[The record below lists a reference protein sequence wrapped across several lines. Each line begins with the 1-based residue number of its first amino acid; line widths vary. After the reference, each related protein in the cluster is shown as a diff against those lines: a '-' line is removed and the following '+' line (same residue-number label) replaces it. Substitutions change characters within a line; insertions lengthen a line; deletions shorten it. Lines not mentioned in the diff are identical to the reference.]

1 MSQAYLALSA
11 PTQDITVTLRERL
24 SPFPARASIQLL
36 TLETHVKRRAAV
48 LSAFLGLLA
57 GSAPAQTVKDVRS
70 VLEASLKAMGGVN
83 LKTIRYSASG
93 WSSRIGQT
101 YGLAEDWPHYE
112 VTGYARAIDY
122 DAKWSREDYTR
133 RQGSY
138 PLLGRPPMLEERVTS
153 ILSGNYAWDM
163 RGDVP
168 VPLTSLYLDGVS
180 YSDLRQLEL
189 AITPHGFLKAALAAK
204 DATAITLPI
213 VGSSDAGLSQNGR
226 RVTIVSFTM
235 STGTTGKYRVN
246 GTIND
251 KNLVEL
257 TDTWFPNPVYGD
269 MDYEMRFTKYKNFD
283 GVQFPTLVHVH
294 QGDPRLNPAHNY
306 YEYNVTDVKANVP
319 VSAIPVPEAVR
330 TAAVPPVKVES
341 QKLADGVWLL
351 GGGTHNSVL
360 VEFKD
365 FVAVVEAPQNEAR
378 SLAVIEEAGRLAP
391 GKLLK
396 YVVNTHHHFDHAGGL
411 RTYLSQGTTVI
422 THESNKE
429 YYLSIMFY
437 PAARELQPDRMS
449 LYSPMY
455 MISRRPA
462 PIETVASF
470 AGGPGGGAAKYVIT
484 DGERLLEVIHV
495 QDMAYELSDPSYAQG
510 NHSADM
516 LMAYL
521 PKEKIL
527 INADLYSPPAQGSP
541 TPTPTAGMRTLY
553 QNMLK
558 QKLDVDRHVPIH
570 GGVGTNDEFLKIVG
584 QTGTQ
589 NR

>member
-1 MSQAYLALSA
+1 M
-11 PTQDITVTLRERL
+11 
-24 SPFPARASIQLL
+24 
-36 TLETHVKRRAAV
+36 KRKAAV
-48 LSAFLGLLA
+48 FSALLGLITGTA
-57 GSAPAQTVKDVRS
+57 SAQAVKDVRS
-70 VLEASLKAMGGVN
+70 VLEASLKAMGGAN

-112 VTGYARAIDY
+112 VADYTRAIDY
-122 DAKWSREDYTR
+122 DARWSREDYTR
-133 RQGSY
+133 RQGRY
-138 PLLGRPPMLEERVTS
+138 PLLGRPPMSEEHVTS
-153 ILSGNYAWDM
+153 ILSGSYAWDM
-163 RGDVP
+163 QGDKP
-168 VPLTSLYLDGVS
+168 VPFTSLYLDGVS
-180 YSDLRQLEL
+180 YTELRQLDL

-213 VGSSDAGLSQNGR
+213 VGASDAGLSQNGR
-226 RVTIVSFTM
+226 KVTIVSFTI
-235 STGTTGKYRVN
+235 GKYRVN

-251 KNLVEL
+251 QNLVEL

-269 MDYEMRFTKYKNFD
+269 MDYEARYTKYKNFD
-283 GVQFPTLVHVH
+283 GVQFPTLLHVH

-306 YEYNVTDVKANVP
+306 YEYKVTEVKANVP
-319 VSAIPVPEAVR
+319 VTTLPVPDVVR
-330 TAAVPPVKVES
+330 TATVPPVKVES
-341 QKLADGVWLL
+341 QKLADGLWLL

-365 FVAVVEAPQNEAR
+365 FVAVVEAPQNESR
-378 SLAVIEEAGRLAP
+378 SLAVIEEANRLVP
-391 GKLLK
+391 NKLIK

-422 THESNKE
+422 THESNKQ
-429 YYLSIMFY
+429 YYLDIMFY
-437 PAARELQPDRMS
+437 PAPRELQPDRMA

-470 AGGPGGGAAKYVIT
+470 AGGPGGGAGKYVIT
-484 DGERLLEVIHV
+484 DGERILEIFHV
-495 QDMAYELSDPSYAQG
+495 QDMAYELEDQSYAQG

-516 LMAYL
+516 LIAYL

-527 INADLYSPPAQGSP
+527 INADLYSPPAQGAP

-553 QNMLK
+553 QNMRK
-558 QKLDVDRHVPIH
+558 QKLDVAQHVPIH
-570 GGVGTNDEFLKIVG
+570 GRVGTNDEFLKIVG
-584 QTGTQ
+584 QTSAQ
-589 NR
+589 NH

>member
-1 MSQAYLALSA
+1 M
-11 PTQDITVTLRERL
+11 
-24 SPFPARASIQLL
+24 
-36 TLETHVKRRAAV
+36 KRKVAV
-48 LSAFLGLLA
+48 FSAFLSLMIGIA
-57 GSAPAQTVKDVRS
+57 SAQTVKDVHS
-70 VLEASLKAMGGVN
+70 VLEASLKAMGGAN

-112 VTGYARAIDY
+112 AADYTRAIDY
-122 DAKWSREDYTR
+122 DAQWSREDYTR
-133 RQGSY
+133 RQGKY
-138 PLLGRPPMLEERVTS
+138 PLLGRPRMSDEHVTS
-153 ILSGNYAWDM
+153 ILSGSYAWDM
-163 RGDVP
+163 QGDKP
-168 VPLTSLYLDGVS
+168 VPLTSLYLDGVP
-180 YSDLRQLEL
+180 YADLRQLEL

-213 VGSSDAGLSQNGR
+213 VGASDAGLSAYGR
-226 RVTIVSFTM
+226 KVTIVSFTI
-235 STGTTGKYRVN
+235 GKYRIN

-251 KNLVEL
+251 QNLVEL

-269 MDYEMRFTKYKNFD
+269 MDFEMRYTKYKNFD
-283 GVQFPTLVHVH
+283 GVLFPTLLHVH

-306 YEYNVTDVKANVP
+306 YEYNVTDVKANVA
-319 VSAIPVPEAVR
+319 VTTIPVPETVR
-330 TAAVPPVKVES
+330 AATVPAAIASYQRVKS
-341 QKLADGVWLL
+341 QKLADGTWLL
-351 GGGTHNSVL
+351 GGGSHNSVL

-378 SLAVIEEAGRLAP
+378 SLAVIEEASRLVP
-391 GKLLK
+391 NKLIK

-422 THESNKE
+422 THESNKQ
-429 YYLSIMFY
+429 YYLDIMFY

-484 DGERLLEVIHV
+484 DGERILEIFHV
-495 QDMAYELSDPSYAQG
+495 QDMAYELEDPSLAQG

-516 LMAYL
+516 LMVYL

-527 INADLYSPPAQGSP
+527 INADLYSPPVQGAP
-541 TPTPTAGMRTLY
+541 APTPTAGMRTLY
-553 QNMLK
+553 QNMRK
-558 QKLDVDRHVPIH
+558 QKLDVARHVPIH
-570 GGVGTNDEFLKIVG
+570 GRAGTNDEFLKIVG
-584 QTGTQ
+584 RTGAQ
-589 NR
+589 ND